1 MPGES
6 QMKRVVAVLLLLIV
20 VNGFTFGQK
29 RKKIDLCPN
38 AETQF
43 EMNQCAARDY
53 RAADAVLNRTYQ
65 RLVAMLNDEEKSQ
78 LKTAQ
83 TAWLKYRDSNCEFVG
98 DEFKGGSMRPLIYA
112 SCLADMTR
120 KRTVEIKNQIKERK
134 L

>member
-1 MPGES
+1 
-6 QMKRVVAVLLLLIV
+6 MKRVIALLLLLMV
-20 VNGFTFGQK
+20 ANGFTHGQK
-29 RKKIDLCPN
+29 RKKLDPCAN
-38 AETQF
+38 AQTQF

-53 RAADAVLNRTYQ
+53 RAANGVLNQTYQ

-83 TAWLKYRDSNCEFVG
+83 TAWLKYRDSNCEFEA
-98 DEFKGGSMRPLIYA
+98 DQFKGGSMRPLAYA

-120 KRTVEIKNQIKERK
+120 KRTIELKNQIKERN

>member
-1 MPGES
+1 MQPIIA
-6 QMKRVVAVLLLLIV
+6 VALLLIAAA
-20 VNGFTFGQK
+20 GFTSGQ
-29 RKKIDLCPN
+29 RKKNPDPCANPQ
-38 AETQF
+38 TQF

-53 RAADAVLNRTYQ
+53 RAADAVLNQTYQ

-83 TAWLKYRDSNCEFVG
+83 TAWLEYRDSNCEFVG

-120 KRTVEIKNQIKERK
+120 KRTIELRNQIKERK